1 MILWNRAGS
10 AGPASPGDK
19 RLERHGRP
27 RPEEAAFPFKLAVAL
42 GGVDAAIVGFVL
54 C

>member
-1 MILWNRAGS
+1 VEPGGVGGS
-10 AGPASPGDK
+10 GESW
-19 RLERHGRP
+19 RQTTSERHGRP